1 MEGTPT
7 DPADVPNQRTASE
20 KAAAER
26 AASLRAVFASS
37 PRPGHAP
44 DVPTRKPGETTSA
57 RPVGARP
64 GNPPAGARSVGGAP
78 APAPAPAPARSKRRR
93 RLWLIPAFVVL
104 LAIAGGAAFVAT
116 RGNPLDRHDRT
127 ATIHQDQDAT
137 SAPPPATIGEI
148 VPSAEPGTTPSD
160 LAATSIAPTT
170 PSEGP
175 SASLSPSVPP
185 AIGKPNSAN
194 ANLALRHKVQSSS
207 DEGPGY
213 SAKAAVDGDA
223 TTRWSS
229 GFADPQWYWVDLA
242 GVWIVTDVRLN
253 WEHAYAIK
261 YRVDLSV
268 DNKHWTTVYRTTTG
282 TDGPRDIPLD
292 PTPARYV
299 RMYGTQRNSQYGY
312 SLLEFEVR

>member
-1 MEGTPT
+1 LVEGTPT

-37 PRPGHAP
+37 PRPGQAP
-44 DVPTRKPGETTSA
+44 DAPTRKPGETTSG
-57 RPVGARP
+57 RPI
-64 GNPPAGARSVGGAP
+64 GGAP
-78 APAPAPAPARSKRRR
+78 APAPAPARRKRQR

-116 RGNPLDRHDRT
+116 RGNPLDRHDRA
-127 ATIHQDQDAT
+127 ATIRQDQGAT
-137 SAPPPATIGEI
+137 SAPPPAAIGEI
-148 VPSAEPGTTPSD
+148 VPSAEPGTTPAGI
-160 LAATSIAPTT
+160 AATSIAPTD

-175 SASLSPSVPP
+175 SVSLSPSALP
-185 AIGKPNSAN
+185 AIGRPNPAN